1 MAADNKEGVMEP
13 LKDIR
18 VLAVT
23 VYLAGPFCS
32 MNLARMGAEVI
43 KVEIPGKGDPVRGNG
58 PFAGP
63 KGTNNQRQ
71 TEQQI
76 LRYRTWHHILQ
87 LHVGPVQRVPWN
99 RDSWHAS

>member
-1 MAADNKEGVMEP
+1 MQP
-13 LKDIR
+13 LGDIR

-32 MNLARMGAEVI
+32 MTLARMGAEVI

-63 KGTNNQRQ
+63 KGTNPKAQ
-71 TEQQI
+71 TDVD
-76 LRYRTWHHILQ
+76 LSTRFLKRTQGVKSVTLDLKNPNTSRSAKMIAA
-87 LHVGPVQRVPWN
+87 GT
-99 RDSWHAS
+99 A

>member
-1 MAADNKEGVMEP
+1 MEP
-13 LKDIR
+13 LKDIK

-58 PFAGP
+58 PICRTGRYPRSA
-63 KGTNNQRQ
+63 QDR
-71 TEQQI
+71 
-76 LRYRTWHHILQ
+76 LRSIHPISPSAPR
-87 LHVGPVQRVPWN
+87 
-99 RDSWHAS
+99 A